1 MESRKAVLEFCLVS
15 ESLDYDTAALRL
27 MCTIRWQPFS
37 VVTVCSLQPSP
48 RRIAHFIILQGDMCK
63 LNRAHSQRNTG
74 CQLTGLVKH

>member
-1 MESRKAVLEFCLVS
+1 MESRKAVLESYLVS

-27 MCTIRWQPFS
+27 MCTIRWQTFS
-37 VVTVCSLQPSP
+37 VVTICSLQP
-48 RRIAHFIILQGDMCK
+48 RQIAHFILLQGDMCK